1 VIYIAKQQICHKYIY
16 KLHSEKLRNS
26 NWNLWLPLEEA
37 MANGTDIVALSDSQV
52 LRFIDEINNKNTDL
66 IAKGLKYKIKETKL
80 KPYSIANK
88 NKIQRLYT
96 ELYETQFQPD
106 YMCVIMDNKAD
117 YLRAN
122 KGFSVNGIR
131 YKRFLGTN
139 GGIKNSTI
147 VYVSERVYPILK
159 ERLDCGRNK
168 EIPLVPAK
176 LEAYQALICS
186 GSIPVSMPKGII
198 VVPDCETVF
207 HEDIITIDDSN
218 SDEPILEEVKD
229 AEIHLTD
236 SDGYGLMLPSISK
249 QWNKE
254 LGMSRDGEY
263 LSGVNTRGLPWT
275 KGMLFTFDFIQF
287 AEEVAGTYE
296 ITDIW
301 GHKRDIRDAEV
312 ILTGSMLKLWDSYS
326 SFEDYWENVIK
337 YNYQFAFAKTAPHEL
352 EGERQTNY
360 QFLQSYDL
368 TDEQIAEF
376 IAPTVDWINDVLG
389 MDYRR
394 SLLYLLGG
402 YLTDRKALSHEP
414 DFVKA
419 LMIEPQM
426 INDPFVRNRIRMM
439 INTTINNAKK
449 GVINVKGNF
458 AIIGGDPYALLQ
470 SVFGLEITGLLQ
482 AGECYHK
489 YWSDQGVPEVVC
501 FRAPMTSHNNIRKL
515 KCVTNDEI
523 NKWFRYIST
532 CMLLNAWD
540 TTCDALNGA
549 DKDGDLFFTTNNQI
563 LMDNTRPT
571 LSIHCVQRK
580 APKIIPTEQDIV
592 QANLLSFGDEIGA
605 TTNTI
610 TSQIDIQANFKKD
623 SEEYKVL
630 DYRIKCGQLYQ
641 QNAID

>member
-1 VIYIAKQQICHKYIY
+1 MIYIAKQQICHKYIY

-168 EIPLVPAK
+168 EVSLVPAK

-218 SDEPILEEVKD
+218 SDEPVLEEVKD

-249 QWNKE
+249 RWNEE

-337 YNYQFAFAKTAPHEL
+337 YNYQFAIAKTAPHEL
-352 EGERQTNY
+352 ESERQTNY

-389 MDYRR
+389 MDYRK
-394 SLLYLLGG
+394 SLLYLLGV
-402 YLTDRKALSHEP
+402 YSTDNRILEHNY
-414 DFVKA
+414 DFIKA
-419 LMIEPQM
+419 LMVAPEM
-426 INDPFVRNRIRMM
+426 IQDPYVRNRIRTM
-439 INTTINNAKK
+439 IAATINNAKK

-470 SVFGLEITGLLQ
+470 SVFGLEITGLLK

-489 YWSDQGVPEVVC
+489 FWSDQGVPEVVC

-549 DKDGDLFFTTNNQI
+549 DKDL
-563 LMDNTRPT
+563 
-571 LSIHCVQRK
+571 
-580 APKIIPTEQDIV
+580 KIFCPCKTW
-592 QANLLSFGDEIGA
+592 
-605 TTNTI
+605 
-610 TSQIDIQANFKKD
+610 
-623 SEEYKVL
+623 
-630 DYRIKCGQLYQ
+630 
-641 QNAID
+641 